1 MACHARSSDPA
12 HSPAPA
18 RREWLIYIYIL
29 AMTFPESPGS
39 SHTPA
44 CQGGGLACLLLGCP
58 AVASPLCFTNT
69 FLSPDPP
76 ELDQLTFFPG
86 TKTEGW
92 GLGGCPPMPLSPP
105 SLFSFSQASSPQP
118 QPQQPGLYA
127 LVCSWARGQGC
138 CLMALSPQVCLT
150 RSHGCRDLVSREGLW
165 RLPPQPSWTALT
177 TVLGQLAPREVL
189 WLLIF
194 HSSRPAK
201 G

>member
-76 ELDQLTFFPG
+76 ELDQWTFFPG

-92 GLGGCPPMPLSPP
+92 GLLAPCPSPH
-105 SLFSFSQASSPQP
+105 QASSLFL
-118 QPQQPGLYA
+118 G
-127 LVCSWARGQGC
+127 
-138 CLMALSPQVCLT
+138 
-150 RSHGCRDLVSREGLW
+150 
-165 RLPPQPSWTALT
+165 LPPHHPSPNNPGS
-177 TVLGQLAPREVL
+177 VP
-189 WLLIF
+189 
-194 HSSRPAK
+194 
-201 G
+201 